1 MTMNLVLH
9 WTRWS
14 CCFARTIMCSLSVR
28 CLKEVIQRCPASTL
42 LFVVTS
48 GIIHAINAFVRRRL
62 SSAAGHLH
70 PGQPRQQRR
79 RSTCSQP
86 IGAKFQRGLIVYRIW
101 QFSAPASA
109 DSVKFSCAL
118 VARNVRQGRPAASAA
133 GSLELIV
140 ISPFGSKKHVA
151 LCHRTAFCVR
161 LPSCNCFVPTV
172 SVLFTLSLSGF
183 YAEVSAFCLCWLLL
197 PTTEVNIDTS
207 CKLLFRF

>member
-1 MTMNLVLH
+1 MPMILVLH

-42 LFVVTS
+42 LFVFTS
-48 GIIHAINAFVRRRL
+48 GIIHAINAVVRRRL

-70 PGQPRQQRR
+70 PGQPRQQRW
-79 RSTCSQP
+79 RSTWSQP
-86 IGAKFQRGLIVYRIW
+86 IGAKFQRWLIVYRIW

-118 VARNVRQGRPAASAA
+118 VARNVRQGRHAASA
-133 GSLELIV
+133 GSLKLIV

-151 LCHRTAFCVR
+151 HMPPYCILCAIAFLQLLCSYGYCSIYSQPER
-161 LPSCNCFVPTV
+161 FLCRSFCIL
-172 SVLFTLSLSGF
+172 SVLVAVANNRSK
-183 YAEVSAFCLCWLLL
+183 Y
-197 PTTEVNIDTS
+197 
-207 CKLLFRF
+207 